1 MVSRKSWFIFIL
13 SVCSIM
19 MFAVGSPSAWANSAP
34 IITPPE
40 VQAALVPAEDTPIQ
54 VDEEHLQFVVDSDK
68 TPSLASVQVHYRMSN
83 PTNEPQLLNVA
94 FPLRSKVAASDPNG
108 FKVAVNGQPLAEE
121 SIVEVTDS
129 RLYDSFVKRYEGYQV
144 AMVDPA
150 TGDIDP
156 DWEKMDTY
164 GIRAFTFPIAFEAN
178 SSSDIT
184 VTYNMLPGVDRKRY
198 IEPVKLYQY
207 LLLPASAWKQ
217 FGKLTV
223 QVAVPNTSMFQM
235 SLPGARLVSNQDAYY
250 FPLPDNVRS
259 NAGQWQIWRAES
271 DGLPKSN
278 LTFSVMAGERLLF
291 DKANRGFYD
300 GIVIISLFLFCSLF
314 ALLLAYLLTRSKAW
328 WLRWIIGIV
337 AAPLTGLAISIA
349 IGVMLVWAYP
359 IFGNTTWL
367 SSFGWILTIAFGFI
381 WTSFIYLVTVGIIT
395 FVQTRKSRRLIAS
408 VDSLG
413 NNM

>member
-1 MVSRKSWFIFIL
+1 MVSRKSWFISIL
-13 SVCSIM
+13 LVCTIM

-34 IITPPE
+34 LKSPPE
-40 VQAALVPAEDTPIQ
+40 VQAALVPAEDSPIQ
-54 VDEEHLQFVVDSDK
+54 VDEEHLQFIVNDSGMLSSA
-68 TPSLASVQVHYRMSN
+68 TVQVHYRMSN
-83 PTNEPQLLNVA
+83 PTNEPQQLSVA
-94 FPLRSKVAASDPNG
+94 FPFRTKATASGLTG
-108 FKVAVNGQPLAEE
+108 FQVNVNGQPLLQD
-121 SIVEVTDS
+121 SMVEVTDS
-129 RLYDSFVKRYEGYQV
+129 RRYDAFLKRYGVYQV
-144 AMVDPA
+144 AMVDPE
-150 TGDIDP
+150 TGEVDP
-156 DWEKMDTY
+156 EWEKMDTN
-164 GIRAFTFPIAFEAN
+164 GIRVFTFPLSFAAY

-184 VTYNMLPGVDRKRY
+184 VTYDMLPGVDRKRY
-198 IEPVKLYQY
+198 IEPVKVYQY

-223 QVAVPNTSMFQM
+223 QVAVPNTSKLRM
-235 SLPGARLVSNQDAYY
+235 SLPGARQVSAHDAYY

-278 LTFSVMAGERLLF
+278 LSFSVMAGERLLF

-300 GIVIISLFLFCSLF
+300 GIVMISLFLFCSLF
-314 ALLLAYLLTRSKAW
+314 ALLLAFLLTRSKAW

-337 AAPLTGLAISIA
+337 AAPLTGLVISIA
-349 IGVMLVWAYP
+349 SGAMLISAYP